1 MADLSRPLGPE
12 VPPGDP
18 AHEWVRRTVQAVEQ
32 RTGRPSTWNGRL
44 YEEPSYAAMATA
56 RPDRSLAGGKDDVI
70 QPLQNAA
77 TAGRYEAF
85 PLRAAVAAVAHE
97 AIHLSTEYGDGD
109 SDAEVGE
116 VALDEGLTEAW
127 TLANVNAVLTDIGM
141 DRQVPSIVSQH
152 TVDSYPTYT
161 AATNELTRGLSEASG
176 MQPDQVR
183 DHLINTPRSER
194 WNAAA
199 DLVIDGQLGGQMRPE
214 DRAELRKHL
223 IPEMRGGFEKLP
235 AIQSGYDFE
244 LEKGAQGQ
252 QIGQQAI
259 EGLKATTGRLQA
271 QYRLSPGQPISP
283 APDRP
288 PAYVTSNSGSL
299 EAPPPPPVSTGPRRS
314 VQEILAARREKAK
327 AASAPLNVLDGQAPA
342 SGAISKPAAAPN
354 AVRPTGP
361 HQGAQQ
367 DKGRSVD

>member
-1 MADLSRPLGPE
+1 MADLSHPLGPE
-12 VPPGDP
+12 VPPGHP
-18 AHEWVRRTVQAVEQ
+18 AHEWVQRIVHAVAQ
-32 RTGRPSTWNGRL
+32 RTGRPTSWNGRL

-56 RPDRSLAGGKDDVI
+56 RPDHSLAGGVDDVI
-70 QPLQNAA
+70 RPLQNAA

-97 AIHLSTEYGDGD
+97 AIHLSSEYGDGA

-127 TLANVNAVLTDIGM
+127 TLANVDGVLTDIGM

-176 MQPDQVR
+176 MPPDQVR
-183 DHLINTPRSER
+183 DHLLNTPRSER

-199 DLVIDGQLGGQMRPE
+199 DLVIDGQLGGQLHPE

-223 IPEMRGGFEKLP
+223 VPEMRGGFEKLP
-235 AIQSGYDFE
+235 AVQWGYD
-244 LEKGAQGQ
+244 LDTEKAAQGQ

-271 QYRLSPGQPISP
+271 QYTQSPGQPLSP

-288 PAYVTSNSGSL
+288 PVYVTENSGRL
-299 EAPPPPPVSTGPRRS
+299 EAPPPLPVSTEPKRS
-314 VQEILAARREKAK
+314 MQELMAAQREKAK
-327 AASAPLNVLDGQAPA
+327 APLNVLDGQAPA
-342 SGAISKPAAAPN
+342 SGAVSKPAAPQAAPN

-361 HQGAQQ
+361 QQ
-367 DKGRSVD
+367 DKGGRSVD